1 MCVHTCSNICE
12 VSSKFAV
19 CRSNYRQF
27 SDPLLFCR
35 VCQSSVLDGFGT
47 GFCESPLF
55 CVILCNPAFD
65 MITSRLPSEHKFWT
79 CRMTHIHSRLFA
91 CKRCH
96 KDSCSLL
103 RLSFRHPSME
113 HWLHSPDN
121 SWLLHM
127 GNPPVR
133 SFSRRRTVAKE
144 KAVLDNSCELKA
156 AILSTSE
163 RGKFPKKNGTRF

>member
-1 MCVHTCSNICE
+1 MCVHTCVNICE
-12 VSSKFAV
+12 ASSKFAV

-27 SDPLLFCR
+27 SEPLLLCR
-35 VCQSSVLDGFGT
+35 FWQSRVLDGFGT
-47 GFCESPLF
+47 VFCEFPLF
-55 CVILCNPAFD
+55 RVILCNP
-65 MITSRLPSEHKFWT
+65 ITSRLPSEHTFWT
-79 CRMTHIHSRLFA
+79 CLMTHIHSRLFA

-103 RLSFRHPSME
+103 KLSFRHPSME
-113 HWLHSPDN
+113 HWLHSPHN

-133 SFSRRRTVAKE
+133 SFLRRRTVAKE

-163 RGKFPKKNGTRF
+163 RWKFQKKNGKRF